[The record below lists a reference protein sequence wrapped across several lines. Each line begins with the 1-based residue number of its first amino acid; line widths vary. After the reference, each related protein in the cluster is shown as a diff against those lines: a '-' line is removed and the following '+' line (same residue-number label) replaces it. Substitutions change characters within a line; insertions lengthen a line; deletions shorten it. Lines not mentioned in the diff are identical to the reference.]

1 MKKAVVIF
9 LSFAIFLSVA
19 GCNTKSKAEKFTDY
33 SFDYFDTVTT
43 IVGYA
48 QSKEEFDNVCSSLK
62 TKLGRYH
69 KLFDIYNTY
78 DEFVNLADIN
88 KLYDG
93 KHKEQKV
100 DKEIIDL
107 ILFSKEMYTLTK
119 GKTNIAMGS
128 VLSIWHQYR
137 TDGKENPQNAKL
149 PPLEELKAAAEHINI
164 NDVVVNKEKS
174 TVFLADDKMRL
185 DVGAIAKGYVTEKLY
200 DFLKE
205 KNISGYVINLGGNI
219 KTLGTHPNGELFS
232 VGIENPDTKDEKN
245 PFIETL
251 NVKDM
256 SVVTSGNYQ
265 RYYTVYGKNYHHIIN
280 PKTLMPSENFSMVSV
295 VCENSGY
302 ADALSTA
309 LFSMDLEEGKA
320 LVNSLPNTQAM
331 WVELSGKVHKTEGFK

>member
-1 MKKAVVIF
+1 MKKIIAV
-9 LSFAIFLSVA
+9 FLSVVILLSA
-19 GCNTKSKAEKFTDY
+19 VGCNTQKSAEKFTDY
-33 SFDYFDTVTT
+33 SFDFFDTVTT

-48 QSKEEFDNVCSSLK
+48 QNKEEFDGVCSLLK
-62 TKLGRYH
+62 AELSKYH

-78 DEFVNLADIN
+78 DEITNLADLN

-100 DKEIIDL
+100 NSKIIDL

-174 TVFLADDKMRL
+174 TVFLADDKMKL

-251 NVKDM
+251 NIKDM

-265 RYYTVYGKNYHHIIN
+265 RYYTVNGKNYHHIIN
-280 PKTLMPSENFSMVSV
+280 PQTLMPSEYFTMVSV
-295 VCENSGY
+295 VFEDSGV

-309 LFSMDLEEGKA
+309 LFSMELEEGKA